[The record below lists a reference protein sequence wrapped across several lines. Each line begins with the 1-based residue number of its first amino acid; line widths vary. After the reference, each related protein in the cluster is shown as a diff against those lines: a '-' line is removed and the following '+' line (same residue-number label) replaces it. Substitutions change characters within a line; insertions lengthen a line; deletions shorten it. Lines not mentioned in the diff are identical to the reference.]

1 VPQGKGLTSISE
13 VAGNT
18 DRLPENAVGPWDS
31 ISNAGDDAPRGGAS
45 EAGGPS
51 FVRLRARDGSTTSGG
66 VKVRS
71 STPRTTAP
79 SPASASV
86 GLTSLYI
93 TCAGGALGGAC
104 VQVLRPPTLAELLAT
119 AQKKAHLLWPTQP
132 HTTATGVVDDEDCE
146 VDDDNYVLVQ
156 PGALLYVCGTDV
168 SALNVPAAQAANPFM

>member
-1 VPQGKGLTSISE
+1 
-13 VAGNT
+13 
-18 DRLPENAVGPWDS
+18 
-31 ISNAGDDAPRGGAS
+31 
-45 EAGGPS
+45 
-51 FVRLRARDGSTTSGG
+51 
-66 VKVRS
+66 
-71 STPRTTAP
+71 
-79 SPASASV
+79 
-86 GLTSLYI
+86 
-93 TCAGGALGGAC
+93 LGGAC